1 MPFAFIPNL
10 FCCFFFLHL
19 GKGIN
24 IPRVHPVFK
33 SIDFRYCKKR
43 RQRQQNSADNKIVI
57 LKRKH
62 KSKLNSSEIHINGS
76 DEEKRHSLKECNHSK
91 KREQAQ
97 RKRRVYCG
105 KVCRNCLLL
114 FEFDEWENCRKNR
127 NQSTCLAVVLH
138 MKWIMPD
145 QQQQQQPRWTL
156 QFSCVY
162 TDDSN
167 TTKSAIIS
175 NSIVIFSSI
184 FHLLSNTRSDYKE
197 FILFHWK
204 FRFLFFISISKGF
217 SSKRRKYIFF
227 ILMSRVCYSL
237 CIVCFIKFVFEF
249 NVIAINCVFSSTVT
263 AFSRLLLNK
272 HDCECKRKVCHRFSC
287 IMTRNLW
294 PIQPMANV
302 LLPTFILIN
311 TLMYIAHG
319 IPSLIACLNFTKQL
333 VPRARACFFIHFGIF
348 ISCQQLLEFMIF
360 FALFNE
366 IACDFITL
374 IPWYRIDTVVFTKI

>member
-1 MPFAFIPNL
+1 MRKN
-10 FCCFFFLHL
+10 
-19 GKGIN
+19 GI
-24 IPRVHPVFK
+24 RWK
-33 SIDFRYCKKR
+33 SAIIR
-43 RQRQQNSADNKIVI
+43 
-57 LKRKH
+57 
-62 KSKLNSSEIHINGS
+62 
-76 DEEKRHSLKECNHSK
+76 K

-204 FRFLFFISISKGF
+204 FSIFFHFDFKRILFKKKKI
-217 SSKRRKYIFF
+217 YIFF
-227 ILMSRVCYSL
+227 ILISR
-237 CIVCFIKFVFEF
+237 
-249 NVIAINCVFSSTVT
+249 
-263 AFSRLLLNK
+263 
-272 HDCECKRKVCHRFSC
+272 
-287 IMTRNLW
+287 
-294 PIQPMANV
+294 
-302 LLPTFILIN
+302 
-311 TLMYIAHG
+311 
-319 IPSLIACLNFTKQL
+319 
-333 VPRARACFFIHFGIF
+333 
-348 ISCQQLLEFMIF
+348 
-360 FALFNE
+360 ALFASSNS
-366 IACDFITL
+366 FSNSMWL
-374 IPWYRIDTVVFTKI
+374 P

>member
-1 MPFAFIPNL
+1 MSKNSI
-10 FCCFFFLHL
+10 
-19 GKGIN
+19 
-24 IPRVHPVFK
+24 RWK
-33 SIDFRYCKKR
+33 SATIR
-43 RQRQQNSADNKIVI
+43 
-57 LKRKH
+57 
-62 KSKLNSSEIHINGS
+62 
-76 DEEKRHSLKECNHSK
+76 K

-145 QQQQQQPRWTL
+145 QQQQQPRWTL

-217 SSKRRKYIFF
+217 FSKRRKYIF
-227 ILMSRVCYSL
+227 LYLWV
-237 CIVCFIKFVFEF
+237 VFA
-249 NVIAINCVFSSTVT
+249 IA
-263 AFSRLLLNK
+263 
-272 HDCECKRKVCHRFSC
+272 
-287 IMTRNLW
+287 
-294 PIQPMANV
+294 P
-302 LLPTFILIN
+302 
-311 TLMYIAHG
+311 
-319 IPSLIACLNFTKQL
+319 
-333 VPRARACFFIHFGIF
+333 
-348 ISCQQLLEFMIF
+348 
-360 FALFNE
+360 ALFASSNS
-366 IACDFITL
+366 FSNSMWL
-374 IPWYRIDTVVFTKI
+374 P